1 MDGIIPMRT
10 RMKMLDS
17 VDDDYFGPRKNI
29 MTLIV
34 LTKQSFV
41 SEPSWYRRK
50 GLKQKPASVWKAN
63 FAHLR
68 NDIRAPKIVCFEDI
82 RDSHHC

>member
-50 GLKQKPASVWKAN
+50 GLKQKRRISLSTGCQPERLAKPARRRS
-63 FAHLR
+63 
-68 NDIRAPKIVCFEDI
+68 P
-82 RDSHHC
+82 